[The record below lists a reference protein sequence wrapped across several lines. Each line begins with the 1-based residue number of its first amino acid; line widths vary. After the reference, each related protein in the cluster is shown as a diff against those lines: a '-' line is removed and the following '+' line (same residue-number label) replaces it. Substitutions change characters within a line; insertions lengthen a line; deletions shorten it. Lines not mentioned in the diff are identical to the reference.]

1 MTNQTHHEL
10 PKSPFPLLPL
20 RNGVLFPGTVITVPV
35 GRARSIALIEALEP
49 GKSIIGIAVQR
60 DARVVDP
67 ELSDLQSIGT
77 YARVRQVRRT
87 GDRNY
92 QVVLEG
98 LGRFKLGT
106 LLHSHAYWT
115 VDGEVLPDIVE
126 DPAEARLLAESLGV
140 QVREQLQ
147 EVAPDVVASFGQWIE
162 MLGRADDPG
171 LLADRVAAAL
181 GLDTEKEVQ
190 VLLTREASERLR
202 LVTRLLVEART
213 MAELRKK
220 IESEVRKG
228 LNSGQR
234 EVLLRQQLRAIQKEL
249 GEEPKSDELAGLRER
264 LDRAELPTEV
274 RAVADRELRRIEG
287 MQSAQAEYN
296 VIRTYLEWIAD
307 LPWSVRAEAE
317 IDLNAV
323 AKKLDDDHFGLD
335 EVKKRILE
343 HMAVL
348 KVSGNSRATILCL
361 AGPPGVGKTSLG
373 QSIADATGR
382 PFVRIALGG
391 VRDEAEIRGHR
402 RTYVGA
408 LPGRLI
414 NAMKKAGKKN
424 AVILL
429 DEIDKL
435 GQGWMGSP
443 EAALLEVLDPE
454 QNKTFTDHYMELPF
468 DLSEVTFIVTANSLE
483 TLSAP
488 LRDRLEIIE
497 ISGYT
502 AEEKLHIAKEHLLPK
517 QLAAHAIAEGTLN
530 VSDDALRAII
540 RDYTREAGVRQLT
553 RELTKL
559 CRALTLEFARSSE
572 EKRARASIEAA
583 DLPRYLGKVRFI
595 SEVAE
600 RTAVPGVATGL
611 AWTPVGGD
619 ILFIETS
626 RMPGKGHLEIT
637 GQLGDVMKES
647 ARAALTYVRSN
658 ADALGVD
665 ASFLATQDLHIHVP
679 AGAVPKDGPSAGVT
693 IFTALTSLLTGR
705 RVRPDTA
712 MTGECTLR
720 GRVLPVGGIKSKVL
734 AAHRAGLSR
743 VILPQRNAR
752 DLDDVPADVRDQM
765 EFIFAEDMAQ
775 VLSAALEPSM
785 LTGKPKTDMDDMGP
799 NDAGPSGTSG
809 ETPRAEA

>member
-1 MTNQTHHEL
+1 MTHHEL

-49 GKSIIGIAVQR
+49 GKSVIGIAVQR

-98 LGRFKLGT
+98 LGRFQLGT
-106 LLHSHAYWT
+106 LLHSQAYWT
-115 VDGEVLPDIVE
+115 VDGEVLPDIVN

-140 QVREQLQ
+140 QVREQLA

-307 LPWSVRAEAE
+307 LPWSVRAEDE
-317 IDLNAV
+317 IDLDAV
-323 AKKLDDDHFGLD
+323 AKKLDADHFGLD

-408 LPGRLI
+408 LPGRI
-414 NAMKKAGKKN
+414 IHAMKKAGKKN

-497 ISGYT
+497 VSGYT
-502 AEEKLHIAKEHLLPK
+502 AEEKLHIAREHLLPK
-517 QLAAHAIAEGTLN
+517 QLTAHAIAEGTLN

-559 CRALTLEFARSSE
+559 CRALTLEFARSSD
-572 EKRARASIEAA
+572 EKRARANIEPT
-583 DLPRYLGKVRFI
+583 DLHKFLGKVRFI

-665 ASFLATQDLHIHVP
+665 ASFLASQDLHIHVP

-775 VLSAALEPSM
+775 VLAAALEPSLM
-785 LTGKPKTDMDDMGP
+785 STKPKTDMDDEGP
-799 NDAGPSGTSG
+799 TEAGGKSSG
-809 ETPRAEA
+809 ETPRVLS

>member
-1 MTNQTHHEL
+1 MTQPNHTL
-10 PKSPFPLLPL
+10 PTTPFPLLPL

-49 GKSIIGIAVQR
+49 GKILGVAVQR

-67 ELSDLQSIGT
+67 EIADLQPIAT
-77 YARVRQVRRT
+77 YARVRQIRRT
-87 GDRNY
+87 NDRNY
-92 QVVLEG
+92 QIVLEG
-98 LGRFKLGT
+98 LGRFQIGD
-106 LLHSHAYWT
+106 LLHSKAYWT
-115 VDGEVLPDIVE
+115 VNGTALPDQVS
-126 DPAEARLLAESLGV
+126 DPNEARALAEALGS
-140 QVREQLQ
+140 QVKEQLQ
-147 EVAPDVVASFGQWIE
+147 EVAPDVVTSFGQWIE
-162 MLGRADDPG
+162 SLGHPDDPG

-190 VLLTREASERLR
+190 VLLTREVGERLR
-202 LVTRLLVEART
+202 LVTRLLVEARA
-213 MAELRKK
+213 MADLRRK
-220 IESEVRKG
+220 IETEVRKG
-228 LNSGQR
+228 LTSGQR

-249 GEEPKSDELAGLRER
+249 GEEPKGDDLSSLRER
-264 LDRAELPTEV
+264 LDKAELPEEV
-274 RAVADRELRRIEG
+274 RQVADRELRRLDN

-296 VIRTYLEWIAD
+296 VIRTYLEWIAE
-307 LPWSVRAEAE
+307 LPWSVRATGD
-317 IDLNAV
+317 IDLNSV
-323 AKKLDDDHFGLD
+323 AAKLDADHHGLD

-348 KVSGNSRATILCL
+348 KVSGNNRATILCL

-373 QSIADATGR
+373 QSLADATGR

-414 NAMKKAGKKN
+414 HAMKKAGKKN
-424 AVILL
+424 PVILL

-468 DLSEVTFIVTANSLE
+468 DLSEAMFIVTANSLE

-502 AEEKLHIAKEHLLPK
+502 AEEKLRIAKEHLLPR
-517 QLAAHAIAEGTLN
+517 QLGRHAIAEGTLT
-530 VSDDALRAII
+530 VTDDAILAVI
-540 RDYTREAGVRQLT
+540 RDYTREAGVRQLE

-559 CRALTLEFARSSE
+559 CRALTLEFARSSD
-572 EKRARASIEAA
+572 EKPARLTIDVA
-583 DLPRYLGKVRFI
+583 DLHKRLGKVRFV

-658 ADALGVD
+658 ADVLGID
-665 ASFLATQDLHIHVP
+665 AGFLDKQDLHIHVP

-734 AAHRAGLSR
+734 AAHRAGLTR
-743 VILPQRNAR
+743 VVLPHRNER
-752 DLDDVPADVRDQM
+752 DLDDVPSEVRDQM

-775 VLSAALEPSM
+775 VLAATLEEPS
-785 LTGKPKTDMDDMGP
+785 LLGGKPKTDLDPSDEGP
-799 NDAGPSGTSG
+799 GPSSTG
-809 ETPRAEA
+809 EPRAQA

>member
-1 MTNQTHHEL
+1 MTHPEL

-49 GKSIIGIAVQR
+49 GKSILGIAVQR

-67 ELSDLQSIGT
+67 ELADLQPIGT

-87 GDRNY
+87 GERNY

-98 LGRFKLGT
+98 LGRFKLGS
-106 LLHSHAYWT
+106 LLHSESYWT
-115 VDGEVLPDIVE
+115 VEGEALPDLVA
-126 DPAEARLLAESLGV
+126 DPAEARVLAETLGT

-190 VLLTREASERLR
+190 VLLTREAGERLR
-202 LVTRLLVEART
+202 LVTRLLIEART
-213 MAELRKK
+213 MADLRKK
-220 IESEVRKG
+220 IETEVRKG
-228 LNSGQR
+228 LSSGQR

-249 GEEPKSDELAGLRER
+249 GEEPKGDELTALREK
-264 LDRAELPTEV
+264 LDAAELPTEV
-274 RAVADRELRRIEG
+274 RGVADRELRRIEG
-287 MQSAQAEYN
+287 MNPAQAEYN
-296 VIRTYLEWIAD
+296 VIRTYLEWISE
-307 LPWSVRAEAE
+307 LPWSTRAEAE

-323 AKKLDDDHFGLD
+323 AKKLDEDHFGLD

-414 NAMKKAGKKN
+414 HAMKKAGKKN
-424 AVILL
+424 AVVLL

-497 ISGYT
+497 VSGYT
-502 AEEKLHIAKEHLLPK
+502 AEEKLHIAKDHLLPK
-517 QLAAHAIAEGTLN
+517 QLKAHAIAEGTLS
-530 VSDDALRAII
+530 VSDDAMRAVI

-559 CRALTLEFARSSE
+559 CRALTLEFARGSD
-572 EKRARASIEAA
+572 EKRARVGIEPG
-583 DLPRYLGKVRFI
+583 DLHKYLGKVRFI

-734 AAHRAGLSR
+734 AAHRAGLTR

-752 DLDDVPADVRDQM
+752 DIDDVPADVREQM

-775 VLSAALEPSM
+775 VLAAALEPG
-785 LTGKPKTDMDDMGP
+785 LLGAKPKGDLD
-799 NDAGPSGTSG
+799 PSDEHAAEVATPAG

>member
-1 MTNQTHHEL
+1 MTHPEL

-35 GRARSIALIEALEP
+35 GRARSIALIESLEP
-49 GKSIIGIAVQR
+49 GKSILGIAVQR

-67 ELSDLQSIGT
+67 QLADLQSIGT

-98 LGRFKLGT
+98 LGRFKLGNIV
-106 LLHSHAYWT
+106 HSSPFWM
-115 VDGEVLPDIVE
+115 VEGEALPDIVTNSGE
-126 DPAEARLLAESLGV
+126 ARALAEALGG

-147 EVAPDVVASFGQWIE
+147 EVAPDVVANFSQWIE
-162 MLGRADDPG
+162 TLGRAEDPG

-181 GLDTEKEVQ
+181 GLDTEKEVG
-190 VLLTREASERLR
+190 VLMTREVGERLR
-202 LVTRLLVEART
+202 LVTRLLIEART
-213 MAELRKK
+213 MADLRKK

-228 LNSGQR
+228 LSSGQR

-249 GEEPKSDELAGLRER
+249 GEEPKTDDLAALRER
-264 LDRAELPTEV
+264 LDSAELPPEV
-274 RAVADRELRRIEG
+274 RTVADKELRRLDG
-287 MQSAQAEYN
+287 MNSAQAEYN
-296 VIRTYLEWIAD
+296 VIRTYLEWISE
-307 LPWSVRAEAE
+307 LPWSTRADAE
-317 IDLNAV
+317 IDLDAV
-323 AKKLDDDHFGLD
+323 AAKLDADHYGLE

-348 KVSGNSRATILCL
+348 KVSGNARATILCL

-414 NAMKKAGKKN
+414 HALKKAGKKN
-424 AVILL
+424 PVILL

-435 GQGWMGSP
+435 GQSWMGSP

-454 QNKTFTDHYMELPF
+454 QNKTFTDHYLELPF

-497 ISGYT
+497 VSGYT
-502 AEEKLHIAKEHLLPK
+502 AEEKLHIGKQHLLPK
-517 QLAAHAIAEGTLN
+517 QLTTHAIAEGTLR
-530 VSDDALRAII
+530 VSDDAMRAII

-559 CRALTLEFARSSE
+559 CRALTLEFARSSD
-572 EKRARASIEAA
+572 EKPTRLAIEPQ
-583 DLPRYLGKVRFI
+583 DLHKYLGKVRFI

-658 ADALGVD
+658 ADALGID
-665 ASFLATQDLHIHVP
+665 AGFLNTQDLHIHVP

-734 AAHRAGLSR
+734 AAHRAGLTR

-752 DLDDVPADVRDQM
+752 DIDDVPADVRSQM

-775 VLSAALEPSM
+775 VLAAALEPS
-785 LTGKPKTDMDDMGP
+785 LLGPKTKGDLD
-799 NDAGPSGTSG
+799 PSDEHGTETSTAPTSS
-809 ETPRAEA
+809 ETPRAQA

>member
-1 MTNQTHHEL
+1 MTHPEL

-35 GRARSIALIEALEP
+35 GRARSIALIESLEP
-49 GKSIIGIAVQR
+49 GKSILGIAVQR

-67 ELSDLQSIGT
+67 QLADLQSVGT

-98 LGRFKLGT
+98 IGRFKLGNIV
-106 LLHSHAYWT
+106 HSSPFWM
-115 VDGEVLPDIVE
+115 VEGEALPDLVTN
-126 DPAEARLLAESLGV
+126 PAEARALAEALGG

-147 EVAPDVVASFGQWIE
+147 EVAPDVVANFSQWVE
-162 MLGRADDPG
+162 TLGRAEDPG

-181 GLDTEKEVQ
+181 GLDTDKEVG
-190 VLLTREASERLR
+190 VLMTREVGERLR
-202 LVTRLLVEART
+202 LVTRLLIEART
-213 MAELRKK
+213 MADLRKK

-249 GEEPKSDELAGLRER
+249 GEEPKSDDLAALRER
-264 LDRAELPTEV
+264 LDKAELPTEV
-274 RAVADRELRRIEG
+274 RTVADKELRRLDG
-287 MQSAQAEYN
+287 MNSAQAEYN
-296 VIRTYLEWIAD
+296 VIRTYLEWISE
-307 LPWSVRAEAE
+307 LPWSTRADAE

-323 AKKLDDDHFGLD
+323 AAKLDADHYGLE

-348 KVSGNSRATILCL
+348 KVSGTARATILCL

-414 NAMKKAGKKN
+414 HALKKAGKKN
-424 AVILL
+424 PVILL

-435 GQGWMGSP
+435 GQSWMGSP

-454 QNKTFTDHYMELPF
+454 QNKTFTDHYLELPF

-497 ISGYT
+497 VSGYT
-502 AEEKLHIAKEHLLPK
+502 AEEKLHIGKQHLLPK
-517 QLAAHAIAEGTLN
+517 QLTTHAIAEGTLR
-530 VSDDALRAII
+530 VSDDAMRAII

-559 CRALTLEFARSSE
+559 CRALTLEFARSSD
-572 EKRARASIEAA
+572 EKPARLAIEPQ
-583 DLPRYLGKVRFI
+583 DLHKYLGRVRFI

-658 ADALGVD
+658 ADALGID
-665 ASFLATQDLHIHVP
+665 AGFLGTQDLHIHVP

-734 AAHRAGLSR
+734 AAHRAGLTR

-752 DLDDVPADVRDQM
+752 DIDDVPADVRSQM

-775 VLSAALEPSM
+775 VLAAALEPG
-785 LTGKPKTDMDDMGP
+785 LLGAKPKGDLD
-799 NDAGPSGTSG
+799 PSDESTSG
-809 ETPRAEA
+809 GQSSSETPRAQA